1 MKNILLVALLMLLF
15 TLSPLVLAQQNSHR
29 IPVVYYRYDSKGNI
43 VKREVK
49 QELDPRGQA
58 HPGYSSNN
66 DKELQ

>member
-49 QELDPRGQA
+49 QELDPRVQA